1 MVVGLVAVSSALY
14 LSRVPARSFTPEVR
28 LWCAAYTAFLLTL
41 APPTAPDSVFLPW
54 QKSSSFF
61 SFFHSPLRPLLPFIP
76 IAPTSPL
83 FFRSSL
89 FFSLFLLVLAFSVVI
104 SPSGLRSWL
113 VINESRKNRR
123 TEGGSVE
130 RRWPWFGDETR
141 RCETEDRLSPVVWG
155 IDRSRNVVF
164 CARESFF
171 RKATRA

>member
-1 MVVGLVAVSSALY
+1 MAVSSALY

-61 SFFHSPLRPLLPFIP
+61 SVFHSPLRPLPSSF
-76 IAPTSPL
+76 APL
-83 FFRSSL
+83 SL
-89 FFSLFLLVLAFSVVI
+89 SLFLLVLLAFSVVI

-123 TEGGSVE
+123 TEGGSVDGLDSE
-130 RRWPWFGDETR
+130 MKRDDAKRRIDYR
-141 RCETEDRLSPVVWG
+141 RSFEESTAAEMSFLRTWIFLS
-155 IDRSRNVVF
+155 
-164 CARESFF
+164 
-171 RKATRA
+171 